1 MIRIGILKFEVLLLL
16 LFNIAVIQAQQL
28 TRSSLIEQAI
38 AKSYDI
44 RNQHAEAQKSHIDQI
59 KAQQIYLPSL
69 TINSSYTLL
78 NDDITMTI
86 PQLKIPLSLPGL
98 PAGYTLEPKLD
109 PIKLQNRDIFKTD
122 ITAQMILFTGFRAPM
137 LSQAAMHKEKAQEF
151 LTDQMK
157 SQIILD
163 VVSSYDQL
171 ALIDQS
177 TIVLNESSKRLDE
190 ETAVATK
197 AKKVGLITNYDLTKI
212 DVALQELKSKQ
223 VELNS
228 GRKLVAAR
236 LQQLT
241 GTSKDIIVTIHP
253 SLLPC
258 LTPPSDTSVDNRA
271 ELKAL
276 NEIMKATDFKNKADK
291 GVYMPTVAA
300 FGKRELIKQD
310 LSALDPLWAVG
321 VGLKWSVFDG
331 LQNFREIQKSKID
344 QEIARNNTRKTK
356 DLLELNL
363 EQAKLSLD
371 QCNEL
376 ISVSVEKRKYA
387 QQALD
392 ISRKEYQNGLNTITE
407 LLASETEFQK
417 ASLEYQQAVYNQ
429 RLSTLQ
435 LLEATGNLT
444 LEQISKYLN
453 E

>member
-1 MIRIGILKFEVLLLL
+1 MIRIGLLKFQVLLI
-16 LFNIAVIQAQQL
+16 LFMSVVGVHAQQL
-28 TRSSLIEQAI
+28 TRKSLIEQALV
-38 AKSYDI
+38 KSYDI
-44 RNQHAEAQKSHIDQI
+44 RNQHAEAQKSHLDQL
-59 KAQQIYLPSL
+59 KAKQTYLPNL
-69 TINSSYTLL
+69 TVNSSYTLL

-98 PAGYTLEPKLD
+98 PAGFTLEPSLP
-109 PIKLQNRDIFKTD
+109 PIKLQSKNIFRTD

-137 LSQAAMHKEKAQEF
+137 LNHAAMHKEKALEYM
-151 LTDQMK
+151 TEQMQ

-163 VVSSYDQL
+163 VVTAYDKL

-177 TIVLNESSKRLDE
+177 MIVLNESSKRLDE
-190 ETAVATK
+190 ESAVALK
-197 AKKVGLITNYDLTKI
+197 AKKVGLITSYDMTKI
-212 DVALQELKSKQ
+212 DVARQELKSKQ

-241 GTSKDIIVTIHP
+241 GVSKDIIVTIHP
-253 SLLPC
+253 SILPC
-258 LTPPSDTSVDNRA
+258 LVPPIDSTVDNRA

-276 NEIMKATDFKNKADK
+276 NEVVQASDFKNKADK
-291 GVYMPTVAA
+291 GAYLPTVAA

-331 LQNFREIQKSKID
+331 LQNYREIQKSKID
-344 QEIARNNTRKTK
+344 KEIAINTAKKTK

-363 EQAKLSLD
+363 EQARLNLD

-376 ISVSVEKRKYA
+376 IAVSVEKRKSA

-392 ISRKEYQNGLNTITE
+392 ISRKEYQNGLNTVTE
-407 LLASETEFQK
+407 LLATETEFQK
-417 ASLEYQQAVYNQ
+417 VCLEYQQTVYNQ
-429 RLSTLQ
+429 RLSTIQ

>member
-1 MIRIGILKFEVLLLL
+1 MIRTKLMRYLLLL
-16 LFNIAVIQAQQL
+16 LLLICITGVQAQQL
-28 TRSSLIEQAI
+28 TRRYLIEQALV
-38 AKSYDI
+38 KSYDI
-44 RNQHAEAQKSHIDQI
+44 SNQHAEAQKSRLDQL
-59 KAQQIYLPSL
+59 KAKQTYLPNL

-78 NDDITMTI
+78 NDDIMMVI
-86 PQLKIPLSLPGL
+86 PQLKIPLALPGL
-98 PAGYTLEPKLD
+98 PAGYSLEPKLA
-109 PIKLQNRDIFKTD
+109 PIKLQNKNIFRTD

-137 LSQAAMHKEKAQEF
+137 LAHAAMHKEKA
-151 LTDQMK
+151 LTYMTEQMR

-163 VVSSYDQL
+163 VVSAYDKL

-177 TIVLNESSKRLDE
+177 MIVLNQSSKRLDE
-190 ETAVATK
+190 EGTVALK
-197 AKKVGLITNYDLTKI
+197 AKSVGLITSYDMTRI
-212 DVALQELKSKQ
+212 DVARQELRSKQ

-241 GTSKDIIVTIHP
+241 GTSKDLIVTIHP
-253 SLLPC
+253 SLMPC
-258 LTPPSDTSVDNRA
+258 LVPPTDSTVDNRA

-276 NEIMKATDFKNKADK
+276 NEVVKATEFKHKADK
-291 GVYMPTVAA
+291 GAYLPTVAA

-331 LQNFREIQKSKID
+331 LQNYREIQKSMLD
-344 QEIARNNTRKTK
+344 QEIARNSANKTK
-356 DLLELNL
+356 ELLELNL
-363 EQAKLSLD
+363 EQARLNLD

-376 ISVSVEKRKYA
+376 IGVSIEKRKYA

-407 LLASETEFQK
+407 LLTTETEFQK
-417 ASLEYQQAVYNQ
+417 VSLEYQQSVYNQ

>member
-1 MIRIGILKFEVLLLL
+1 M
-16 LFNIAVIQAQQL
+16 
-28 TRSSLIEQAI
+28 
-38 AKSYDI
+38 
-44 RNQHAEAQKSHIDQI
+44 
-59 KAQQIYLPSL
+59 
-69 TINSSYTLL
+69 
-78 NDDITMTI
+78 MTI

-151 LTDQMK
+151 LTEQMK

-177 TIVLNESSKRLDE
+177 ALVLNESAKRLDE

-197 AKKVGLITNYDLTKI
+197 AKKVGLITSYDLTKI
-212 DVALQELKSKQ
+212 DVAIQELKSKQ

-241 GTSKDIIVTIHP
+241 GTSKDVIVTIHP
-253 SLLPC
+253 SLVPC
-258 LTPPSDTSVDNRA
+258 LTPTMDTTVDNRA

-276 NEIMKATDFKNKADK
+276 NEVQQATDFKNKADQ
-291 GVYMPTVAA
+291 GAYLPTVAA

-310 LSALDPLWAVG
+310 LSILDPLWAVG

-344 QEIARNNTRKTK
+344 QEIARNNIRKTK

-363 EQAKLSLD
+363 EQAKLNLD

-392 ISRKEYQNGLNTITE
+392 ISRKEYQNGLNSITE

-417 ASLEYQQAVYNQ
+417 ASLDYQQSVYNQ
-429 RLSTLQ
+429 RLATLQ

-444 LEQISKYLN
+444 LEQITKYLN

>member
-1 MIRIGILKFEVLLLL
+1 MIRIGILKFEVMLLL
-16 LFNIAVIQAQQL
+16 LFSIAVVQAQQL
-28 TRSSLIEQAI
+28 TRRSLIEQAI

-44 RNQHAEAQKSHIDQI
+44 RNQHDEAQKSHIDQI
-59 KAQQIYLPSL
+59 KAQQTYLPSL

-78 NDDITMTI
+78 NDDIMMTI
-86 PQLKIPLSLPGL
+86 PQIKIPLSLPGL

-109 PIKLQNRDIFKTD
+109 PIQLQNRDIFKTD

-151 LTDQMK
+151 LTEQMK

-177 TIVLNESSKRLDE
+177 ATVLNESSKRLDE

-197 AKKVGLITNYDLTKI
+197 AKKVGLITSYDLTKI
-212 DVALQELKSKQ
+212 EVALQELKSKQ

-241 GTSKDIIVTIHP
+241 GTSKDVIITIHP

-258 LTPPSDTSVDNRA
+258 LTPPIDTNVDNRA

-276 NEIMKATDFKNKADK
+276 NEVQKATDFKNKADQ
-291 GVYMPTVAA
+291 GAYLPTVAA
-300 FGKRELIKQD
+300 FGKRELIKKD
-310 LSALDPLWAVG
+310 LSVLDPLWAVG

-363 EQAKLSLD
+363 EQAKLNLD

-417 ASLEYQQAVYNQ
+417 ASLDYQQAVYNQ
-429 RLSTLQ
+429 RLATLQ

-444 LEQISKYLN
+444 LEQITKYLN

>member
-1 MIRIGILKFEVLLLL
+1 MIRVGILKFELLL
-16 LFNIAVIQAQQL
+16 LFLISIIIVQAQQM
-28 TRSSLIEQAI
+28 TRMTLIEQAI

-44 RNQHAEAQKSHIDQI
+44 RNQHAEAQKSHLDQI
-59 KAQQIYLPSL
+59 KAKQIYLPNV

-78 NDDITMTI
+78 NDDIMMTI

-98 PAGYTLEPKLD
+98 PPGYTLEPKLD
-109 PIKLQNRDIFKTD
+109 PIKLQNRNIFKTD
-122 ITAQMILFTGFRAPM
+122 ITAQMILFTGLKAPM
-137 LSQAAMHKEKAQEF
+137 LSQAALHKEKAQEY
-151 LTDQMK
+151 LTEQMK

-163 VVSSYDQL
+163 VISAYDQL

-190 ETAVATK
+190 ESAVATK
-197 AKKVGLITNYDLTKI
+197 AKKVGLITSYDLTKI
-212 DVALQELKSKQ
+212 DVARQELKSKQ

-241 GTSKDIIVTIHP
+241 GTSKDVIVMIHP
-253 SLLPC
+253 SLQPC
-258 LTPPSDTSVDNRA
+258 LILPVEITVDNRA

-276 NEIMKATDFKNKADK
+276 DEVQKSTDFMTKADK
-291 GVYMPTVAA
+291 GAYLPTVAA

-321 VGLKWSVFDG
+321 IGLKWSVFDG
-331 LQNFREIQKSKID
+331 LQSYREIQKSKID
-344 QEIARNNTRKTK
+344 QDIARNNTLKTK

-363 EQAKLSLD
+363 EQAKLNLD

-376 ISVSVEKRKYA
+376 ISVSVEKKKYA
-387 QQALD
+387 QQAVD

-407 LLASETEFQK
+407 LMASETEFQK
-417 ASLEYQQAVYNQ
+417 ISLEYQQAVYNQ

-435 LLEATGNLT
+435 LLEATGNLN

-453 E
+453 D